1 MYGKPVHSMLPLILA
16 RSLSRSGLAALAC
29 AAALFGGAQPGS
41 AQDAADLLVRT
52 TRLENQLRQMSGQIE
67 QLQFENRRLSEQL
80 RKFQEDVDFRMNE
93 KGGRSGAT
101 APGASPPAGAAPA
114 PQRQRRGDAFD
125 PTMQQGTAGAPQPL
139 GGGIAGIIDEDDGGG
154 PATGRPLDLQGVGRP
169 VHQGTAAPA
178 MPRGASVAAAS
189 GPQTAKDAYE
199 LAFASLQRK
208 EYEQAEMGFRQFLQ
222 SYPRDRLAV
231 DATYWLGESY
241 LQRQRYRE
249 AAEQFLKISRESP
262 KATKAPDSL
271 LKLGMALNGLGAKD
285 QACATYAKVG
295 VDYPAASNA
304 VRQGVARERRRSGC
318 A

>member
-1 MYGKPVHSMLPLILA
+1 MALSAVLA
-16 RSLSRSGLAALAC
+16 
-29 AAALFGGAQPGS
+29 GGAVPAS

-80 RKFQEDVDFRMNE
+80 RKFQEDVDFRLNE
-93 KGGRSGAT
+93 KGGGGRPNSA
-101 APGASPPAGAAPA
+101 APGPTGAPPAGAAP
-114 PQRQRRGDAFD
+114 QRHRRSDAFD
-125 PTMQQGTAGAPQPL
+125 PATQQGAAGAPQQL
-139 GGGIAGIIDEDDGGG
+139 GGGGAIAGIIEDDYAGG
-154 PATGRPLDLQGVGRP
+154 PATGQPLDLQGVGRP
-169 VHQGTAAPA
+169 VPQGGMPQDR
-178 MPRGASVAAAS
+178 PRGASVAAAS
-189 GPQTAKDAYE
+189 GPQSAKEAYD
-199 LAFASLQRK
+199 LAFASLRRK

-222 SYPRDRLAV
+222 SYPRDRQAV

-262 KATKAPDSL
+262 KAAKAPDSL
-271 LKLGMALNGLGAKD
+271 LKLGMSLNGLGAKE

-295 VDYPAASNA
+295 VDYPSASNA

>member
-1 MYGKPVHSMLPLILA
+1 MLRSLLA
-16 RSLSRSGLAALAC
+16 RHLSRPGLAALALS
-29 AAALFGGAQPGS
+29 AALAGSALPAS

-80 RKFQEDVDFRMNE
+80 RKFQEDVDFRLNE
-93 KGGRSGAT
+93 KGGGRPNTA
-101 APGASPPAGAAPA
+101 APGPAGAPQ
-114 PQRQRRGDAFD
+114 PQRQRRSDAFD
-125 PTMQQGTAGAPQPL
+125 PTMQQGAAGAPQQL
-139 GGGIAGIIDEDDGGG
+139 GGGGAIAGIIEDDYAGG
-154 PATGRPLDLQGVGRP
+154 PATGQPLDLQGVGRP
-169 VHQGTAAPA
+169 VPQGGLPQDR
-178 MPRGASVAAAS
+178 PRGASVAAAS
-189 GPQTAKDAYE
+189 GPQSAKEAYD

-222 SYPRDRLAV
+222 SYPRDRQAV

-249 AAEQFLKISRESP
+249 AAEQFLKISQGSP
-262 KATKAPDSL
+262 KAAKAPDSL
-271 LKLGMALNGLGAKD
+271 LKLGMSLNGLGAKE

-295 VDYPAASNA
+295 IDYPSASNS
-304 VRQGVARERRRSGC
+304 VRQGIARERRRSGC

>member
-1 MYGKPVHSMLPLILA
+1 MLRSLLA
-16 RSLSRSGLAALAC
+16 RHLSRPGLAALALS
-29 AAALFGGAQPGS
+29 AALAGGAVPAA

-67 QLQFENRRLSEQL
+67 QLQFENKRLSEQL
-80 RKFQEDVDFRMNE
+80 RKFQEDVDFRLNE
-93 KGGRSGAT
+93 KGGGGRPGTASPGPVGA
-101 APGASPPAGAAPA
+101 PPAGGT

-125 PTMQQGTAGAPQPL
+125 PTIQHGAAGAPQPL
-139 GGGIAGIIDEDDGGG
+139 GGAGIAGIIEDDYAGG
-154 PATGRPLDLQGVGRP
+154 PATGQPLDLQGVGRP
-169 VHQGTAAPA
+169 VPQGGLPQGG
-178 MPRGASVAAAS
+178 PRGASVAAAS
-189 GPQTAKDAYE
+189 GPQGAKDAYD

-222 SYPRDRLAV
+222 SYPRDRQAV

-271 LKLGMALNGLGAKD
+271 LKLGMSLNGLGAKE
-285 QACATYAKVG
+285 QACATYAKLG
-295 VDYPAASNA
+295 VDYPTASNS
-304 VRQGVARERRRSGC
+304 VRQGIARERRRSGC

>member
-1 MYGKPVHSMLPLILA
+1 M
-16 RSLSRSGLAALAC
+16 AL
-29 AAALFGGAQPGS
+29 AAALFGAAVPAS

-67 QLQFENRRLSEQL
+67 QLQFENRRLTEQL
-80 RKFQEDVDFRMNE
+80 RKFQEDVDFRLNE
-93 KGGRSGAT
+93 KGGGRSGAAT
-101 APGASPPAGAAPA
+101 PSAPPAGGAPA

-125 PTMQQGTAGAPQPL
+125 PTMQTGTAGGPQSL
-139 GGGIAGIIDEDDGGG
+139 GGGIASIIDEGYDGG
-154 PATGRPLDLQGVGRP
+154 PATGQPLDLQGVGRP
-169 VHQGTAAPA
+169 VHQGAVQQGL
-178 MPRGASVAAAS
+178 PRGQSVAAAS
-189 GPQTAKDAYE
+189 GPQTAKEAYD

-262 KATKAPDSL
+262 RAGKAPESL
-271 LKLGMALNGLGAKD
+271 LKLGMALNGLGAKE

-295 VDYPAASNA
+295 VDYPSASNA
-304 VRQGVARERRRSGC
+304 VRQGIARERRRSGC

>member
-1 MYGKPVHSMLPLILA
+1 MLPSILA
-16 RSLSRSGLAALAC
+16 RYLSRSGLVALAC
-29 AAALFGGAQPGS
+29 AAALFGGAAPGS

-80 RKFQEDVDFRMNE
+80 RKFQEDVDFRLNE
-93 KGGRSGAT
+93 KGGGRSGGA
-101 APGASPPAGAAPA
+101 APGASPAGGGAPGA

-125 PTMQQGTAGAPQPL
+125 PTMQQGAAGGPQQL
-139 GGGIAGIIDEDDGGG
+139 GGGIAGIIEDDDGGG

-169 VHQGTAAPA
+169 APQGGLPQA
-178 MPRGASVAAAS
+178 MPRGPSVAAAS
-189 GPQTAKDAYE
+189 GPQSAKEAYD
-199 LAFASLQRK
+199 LAFTSLQRR

-295 VDYPAASNA
+295 VDYPSASNA

>member
-1 MYGKPVHSMLPLILA
+1 MLVSFLS

-29 AAALFGGAQPGS
+29 AAALFGGAVPAS

-67 QLQFENRRLSEQL
+67 QLQFENRRLSDQL
-80 RKFQEDVDFRMNE
+80 RKFQEDVDFRLNE
-93 KGGRSGAT
+93 KGGGRSGAT
-101 APGASPPAGAAPA
+101 APSAPPAGGAA

-125 PTMQQGTAGAPQPL
+125 PTMQQGAAGGPQQL
-139 GGGIAGIIDEDDGGG
+139 GGGIAGIIDEDYAGG
-154 PATGRPLDLQGVGRP
+154 PATGQPLDLQGVGRP
-169 VHQGTAAPA
+169 VQQGGGAPA

-189 GPQTAKDAYE
+189 GPQTAKDAYD
-199 LAFASLQRK
+199 LAFASLQRR

-222 SYPRDRLAV
+222 SYPRDRQAV

-295 VDYPAASNA
+295 VDYPSASNA

>member
-1 MYGKPVHSMLPLILA
+1 MLRSLLA
-16 RSLSRSGLAALAC
+16 RHLFRPGLAALALS
-29 AAALFGGAQPGS
+29 AALAGGAVPAS

-67 QLQFENRRLSEQL
+67 QLQFENKRLTDQL
-80 RKFQEDVDFRMNE
+80 SRFQQDVDFRLNE
-93 KGGRSGAT
+93 KGGGGRPNAATPGPTGA
-101 APGASPPAGAAPA
+101 PPAGAA

-125 PTMQQGTAGAPQPL
+125 PTMQHGAAGAPQQL
-139 GGGIAGIIDEDDGGG
+139 GGGAIAGIIEDDYAGG
-154 PATGRPLDLQGVGRP
+154 PATGQPLDLQGVGRP
-169 VHQGTAAPA
+169 VPQGGLPQDR
-178 MPRGASVAAAS
+178 PRGASVAAAS
-189 GPQTAKDAYE
+189 GPQSAKDAYD

-222 SYPRDRLAV
+222 SYPRDRQAV

-262 KATKAPDSL
+262 KAAKAPESL
-271 LKLGMALNGLGAKD
+271 LKLGMSLNGLGAKE

-295 VDYPAASNA
+295 VDYPSASNS
-304 VRQGVARERRRSGC
+304 VRQGIARERRRSGC

>member
-1 MYGKPVHSMLPLILA
+1 MLRFIIARRLA
-16 RSLSRSGLAALAC
+16 RPGVAALAV
-29 AAALFGGAQPGS
+29 AAALFGAGPAS

-67 QLQFENRRLSEQL
+67 QLQFENRRLSDQL
-80 RKFQEDVDFRMNE
+80 RKFQEDVDFRLNE
-93 KGGRSGAT
+93 KGGGRS
-101 APGASPPAGAAPA
+101 AAPA
-114 PQRQRRGDAFD
+114 PSTKPPAGPAPGQRRSDAFD
-125 PTMQQGTAGAPQPL
+125 PTMQQGAAGAPQQL
-139 GGGIAGIIDEDDGGG
+139 GGTGSIASIIQGEDEG
-154 PATGRPLDLQGVGRP
+154 PATGQPLDLQGVGRP
-169 VHQGTAAPA
+169 VPQGALPQA
-178 MPRGASVAAAS
+178 MPRGQSVAAAS
-189 GPQTAKDAYE
+189 GPASAKDAYDV
-199 LAFASLQRK
+199 AFASLQRK

-262 KATKAPDSL
+262 RAAKAPDSL
-271 LKLGMALNGLGAKD
+271 LRLGMSLNGLGAKE

-295 VDYPAASNA
+295 VDYPAASDA
-304 VRQGVARERRRSGC
+304 VRQGIARERRRSGC

>member
-1 MYGKPVHSMLPLILA
+1 MFGKPVSSMLPSTLA
-16 RSLSRSGLAALAC
+16 RYLSRSGLAALAC
-29 AAALFGGAQPGS
+29 AAALFGGAVPAS

-67 QLQFENRRLSEQL
+67 QLQFENRRLSDQL

-93 KGGRSGAT
+93 KGGGR
-101 APGASPPAGAAPA
+101 PGAAAPNAPPAGGGA

-125 PTMQQGTAGAPQPL
+125 PTTQHGAAGGQQQL
-139 GGGIAGIIDEDDGGG
+139 GGGIAGIIEDDDGGG

-169 VHQGTAAPA
+169 VQQGSVAPA
-178 MPRGASVAAAS
+178 VPRGASVAAAS
-189 GPQTAKDAYE
+189 GPETAKDAYD
-199 LAFASLQRK
+199 LAFASLQRR

-262 KATKAPDSL
+262 KANKAPDSL
-271 LKLGMALNGLGAKD
+271 LKLGMSLNGLGAKD

-295 VDYPAASNA
+295 VDYPSASNA

>member
-1 MYGKPVHSMLPLILA
+1 MLRSLLA
-16 RSLSRSGLAALAC
+16 RYLSRSGLAALALS
-29 AAALFGGAQPGS
+29 AALAGGAVPAS

-80 RKFQEDVDFRMNE
+80 RKFQEDVDFRLNE
-93 KGGRSGAT
+93 KGGGRPNTA
-101 APGASPPAGAAPA
+101 APGPTGAPPAGGA
-114 PQRQRRGDAFD
+114 PQRQRRGDVFD
-125 PTMQQGTAGAPQPL
+125 PTTQHGSAGAPQQL
-139 GGGIAGIIDEDDGGG
+139 GGGGAIAGIIEDDYAGG
-154 PATGRPLDLQGVGRP
+154 PATGQPLDLQGVGRP
-169 VHQGTAAPA
+169 VPQGG
-178 MPRGASVAAAS
+178 MPQDRPRGGASVAAAS
-189 GPQTAKDAYE
+189 GPQTAKEAYE

-222 SYPRDRLAV
+222 SYPRDRQAV

-249 AAEQFLKISRESP
+249 AAEQFLKISQGSP
-262 KATKAPDSL
+262 KAAKAPESL
-271 LKLGMALNGLGAKD
+271 LKLGMSLNGLGAKE

-295 VDYPAASNA
+295 IDYPTASNS
-304 VRQGVARERRRSGC
+304 VRQGIARERRRSGC

>member
-1 MYGKPVHSMLPLILA
+1 MAFS
-16 RSLSRSGLAALAC
+16 AALV
-29 AAALFGGAQPGS
+29 GGAVPAS

-80 RKFQEDVDFRMNE
+80 RKFQEDVDFRLNE
-93 KGGRSGAT
+93 KGGGRPGTASPGSTGA
-101 APGASPPAGAAPA
+101 PPAGGA
-114 PQRQRRGDAFD
+114 RQRRSDAFD
-125 PTMQQGTAGAPQPL
+125 PTMQQGAAGGPQPL
-139 GGGIAGIIDEDDGGG
+139 GGGAIAGIIEDDYAGG
-154 PATGRPLDLQGVGRP
+154 PATGQPLDLQGVGRP
-169 VHQGTAAPA
+169 VPQGGLPQDR
-178 MPRGASVAAAS
+178 PRGASVAAAS
-189 GPQTAKDAYE
+189 GPQTAKEAYD

-222 SYPRDRLAV
+222 SYPRDRQAV

-249 AAEQFLKISRESP
+249 AAEQFLKISQGSP
-262 KATKAPDSL
+262 KAAKAPESL
-271 LKLGMALNGLGAKD
+271 LKLGMSLNGLGAKE

-295 VDYPAASNA
+295 VDYPSASNT
-304 VRQGVARERRRSGC
+304 VRQGIARERRRSGC